1 MQVVNSIKKAR
12 SQGVG
17 DALILGEIRKQN
29 SDKELFFKKAE
40 ERGATPTQIL
50 DEIIK
55 QNTKEEKGVPVK
67 ETKATPASFTP
78 QQEVDFSLEEKENEE
93 IPTTADKSAVTT
105 KPGRVLLT
113 KEAKAKEENDRKNF
127 LKRIEAKERGEDV
140 GGGDTFAFSP
150 TTTEN
155 RAEKEQAMRGEQEI
169 GGNQNKGPSKKLIII
184 VAVTGLILLGIFI
197 FFIIRLL

>member
-12 SQGVG
+12 SQGV
-17 DALILGEIRKQN
+17 DDSLILSEIRKQN
-29 SDKELFFKKAE
+29 PDKELFFKKAE
-40 ERGATPTQIL
+40 ERGAAPTQIL

-55 QNTKEEKGVPVK
+55 QNTSKEETSKSDTVPDSPPS
-67 ETKATPASFTP
+67 APR
-78 QQEVDFSLEEKENEE
+78 QEVDFSLGEDSGEKDS
-93 IPTTADKSAVTT
+93 TATQKGGVTT

-113 KEAKAKEENDRKNF
+113 KEAKAKEEDDRKNF

-155 RAEKEQAMRGEQEI
+155 RAEREQAMRGEQEME
-169 GGNQNKGPSKKLIII
+169 GGQGEGPSKKLIII
-184 VAVTGLILLGIFI
+184 IIVGGVIILGLFV
-197 FFIIRLL
+197 FFLTRLL